1 MKKNEINFI
10 IPASSMKEAL
20 EAIAVLNAKL
30 SPYLLSDIKQSQLDG
45 FRRMGESGLSFVNAV
60 YECVK
65 VDESL
70 IPRAYSK
77 EEALADKDYYQFMK
91 EVSVRLA
98 ALMDVVDMNLTLTG
112 IELLDYS
119 SEVYNTIKRRKES
132 GDPVA
137 SGMFELV
144 KQHYQRPSRKGKEEK
159 L

>member
-1 MKKNEINFI
+1 MKQNEINFT
-10 IPASSMKEAL
+10 IPASSMKEAWD
-20 EAIAVLNAKL
+20 AIAVLNAKL
-30 SPYLLSDIKQSQLDG
+30 APYLLSDIKQSQLDG
-45 FRRMGESGLSFVNAV
+45 FRRMGESGQSFVNAV
-60 YECVK
+60 FECVK
-65 VDESL
+65 VDETL

-77 EEALADKDYYQFMK
+77 EEADADKDYYQFMK

-98 ALMDVVDMNLTLTG
+98 ALSNVVDMNLTLAG

-144 KQHYQRPSRKGKEEK
+144 KQHYKRPSRKGKEEK